1 MLDGVFFRGTTPTQ
15 IFPIPK
21 PLTMDDLKDFT
32 ITYRQKNKNIL
43 IKHMEDTC
51 KIKDIDPNTNIVIVL
66 SQADTL
72 MFNPKVK
79 IVEVQIKGFSTGSDV
94 FVLGNYRFRLEDS
107 FDANE
112 FDLDN

>member
-21 PLTMDDLKDFT
+21 SLTMSDLKDFT

-51 KIKDIDPNTNIVIVL
+51 RIKDIDSNTNIVIVL

-79 IVEVQIKGFSTGSDV
+79 IVEVQIKGLSTGSDV
-94 FVLGNYRFRLEDS
+94 FMLGNYRFRLEDS

>member
-1 MLDGVFFRGTTPTQ
+1 MLDDVFFRGTTPTQ
-15 IFPIPK
+15 IFPIPE
-21 PLTMDDLKDFT
+21 PLTMNDLKDFT

-51 KIKDIDPNTNIVIVL
+51 RIEDIDPNTNIVIVL

-79 IVEVQIKGFSTGSDV
+79 IVEVQIKGLSTGSDV
-94 FVLGNYRFRLEDS
+94 FILGNYRFRLEDS